1 MFVYELSSCGFK
13 FRCKY
18 YFFYL
23 FKIERN
29 EFCFWVTVN
38 EQSITGGVHWKVIFL
53 EVANIHFR
61 FFIWYLGTWLP
72 NLGPCRGNSPIW
84 KDNASNPKIIN
95 MFLWFNCPPEG
106 HLSPVMRSGLFL
118 KWCVLVKDV
127 SCWFV
132 TSLRVCSFGN
142 DHLRFFPN
150 WRPLLREH
158 PEIIISVRI
167 INDCQCWQ
175 NVFLLPKNQNQ
186 TFEERCFFV
195 RMWRFS

>member
-13 FRCKY
+13 FCCKY

-29 EFCFWVTVN
+29 EFCFWVSVN
-38 EQSITGGVHWKVIFL
+38 EQSITEGVHWKVIFV
-53 EVANIHFR
+53 EVANIHFC

-84 KDNASNPKIIN
+84 KDSVSNPKIICFYDSAVHPKVTCLLYEIGFVFEMVRYSERCILLVCN
-95 MFLWFNCPPEG
+95 FFEG
-106 HLSPVMRSGLFL
+106 MP
-118 KWCVLVKDV
+118 
-127 SCWFV
+127 
-132 TSLRVCSFGN
+132 FGN

-150 WRPLLREH
+150 WRPLLQEH
-158 PEIIISVRI
+158 LEMIISVRI

-186 TFEERCFFV
+186 TFDERCFFV
-195 RMWRFS
+195 KMWRFI